1 MGTLTGPQSKQLR
14 DSLARAFNERT
25 FEIFLWEELGQRLDS
40 LAPSNEPFTGR
51 VYHVIRAAGE
61 SDWERDLIVA
71 ALAQRPKNQALL
83 NLAAKLGLI
92 ENAGGTAGL
101 PGPDT
106 EQQPLQRFI
115 IESSGLGDPAVWHA
129 RMGYLLRQVG
139 RVEVPLDAGG
149 TLTGTGFLVASDL
162 VLTNYH
168 VVADVRAGAA
178 RPEAVRVR
186 FDHVVGPDELVPNQ
200 GTAIALAQRW
210 LAAWRPPSEVD
221 LSPHPGAHL
230 PGRDEL
236 DFAFLR
242 LAASQPGRGRVRLA
256 RPAQP
261 GGPGAGTVA
270 GDWLIILQHPGDEP
284 LKQAFGLSLGQNA
297 NQTRLRYK
305 ITTDRGSSGA
315 PVLNERLELVGLHH
329 AGDPNFEQ
337 WHTPEYN
344 AAVPVAAL
352 LDYLEARESALVR
365 ELVG

>member
-14 DSLARAFNERT
+14 DSLARAFNEGK
-25 FEIFLWEELGQRLDS
+25 FEIFLWEELGRRLDS
-40 LAPSNEPFTGR
+40 LAPSNEPFSGR
-51 VYHVIRAAGE
+51 VFHVIQAATE
-61 SDWERDLIVA
+61 SDWERDLIAA
-71 ALAQRPKNQALL
+71 ALAQRPKNEALRD
-83 NLAAKLGLI
+83 LAAELGLI
-92 ENAGGTAGL
+92 ENAAG
-101 PGPDT
+101 PAGPVGPDA
-106 EQQPLQRFI
+106 EQQALQRFI
-115 IESSGLGDPAVWHA
+115 IESSGLDDPAVWHA
-129 RMGYLLRQVG
+129 RMGDLLRQVC
-139 RVEVPLDAGG
+139 RVEVPLDARG

-168 VVADVRAGAA
+168 VVAEVREGAA

-186 FDHVVGPDELVPNQ
+186 FDHAVGPDDPVPNR
-200 GTAIALAQRW
+200 GTVIRLAEGW

-221 LSPHPGAHL
+221 LSAHPGDDL

-261 GGPGAGTVA
+261 GPGMVA
-270 GDWLIILQHPGDEP
+270 GDWLIILQHPGSEP

-315 PVLNERLELVGLHH
+315 PVLNERLNLVGLHH

-344 AAVPVAAL
+344 AAVPVPAL
-352 LDYLEARESALVR
+352 LDYLQTREHALVR
-365 ELVG
+365 ELAG

>member
-14 DSLARAFNERT
+14 DSLARAFNERN

-40 LAPSNEPFTGR
+40 LAASNEPFTGR
-51 VYHVIRAAGE
+51 VYHVIRAAE
-61 SDWERDLIVA
+61 ENDWERDLILA
-71 ALAQRPKNQALL
+71 AMAQRPKNEALRD
-83 NLAAKLGLI
+83 LAAKLGLI
-92 ENAGGTAGL
+92 DDAGSAADL
-101 PGPDT
+101 PAPGD
-106 EQQPLQRFI
+106 EQQTLQRFI
-115 IESSGLGDPAVWHA
+115 IESSRLGDPAVWHA
-129 RMGYLLRQVG
+129 RMGDLLRQVC

-186 FDHVVGPDELVPNQ
+186 FDHMVAPDDLVPNR
-200 GTAIALAQRW
+200 GTVIALAQRW
-210 LAAWRPPSEVD
+210 LVAWRPPSEVD
-221 LSPHPGAHL
+221 LSPHPGTHV
-230 PGRDEL
+230 PSRDEL

-242 LAASQPGRGRVRLA
+242 LAAGQPGRGRVRLA
-256 RPAQP
+256 RLAQP
-261 GGPGAGTVA
+261 SAGTVA
-270 GDWLIILQHPGDEP
+270 GDWLIILQHPGGEP

-315 PVLNERLELVGLHH
+315 PVLNERLDLVGLHH

-344 AAVPVAAL
+344 AAVPVPAL
-352 LDYLEARESALVR
+352 LDYLEARERALVR
-365 ELVG
+365 EVAG